1 MKPAEIANI
10 FTEYI
15 EEGTTPKGLKVQ
27 AFFNQLSSSQMRVVA
42 NNIAKAYDAYQKAE
56 EERAELRKAR
66 KKEISEL
73 KKKAKELGLIVTEG

>member
-1 MKPAEIANI
+1 
-10 FTEYI
+10 
-15 EEGTTPKGLKVQ
+15 
-27 AFFNQLSSSQMRVVA
+27 MRVVA